1 MNEINLSQTF
11 KFIKRNFK
19 VLAVV
24 FIVSAVVVAGIT
36 LMMPNYYKAQVLLI
50 PSDTNSISKGI
61 LSNFDN
67 VDPLNYGSASDCEY
81 ILDII
86 SSGRVVGAACSK
98 FNLAEHYGI
107 KAEGRE
113 LDEKL
118 GRKLYNNIKVKR
130 TENLGIKLTVWDT
143 DPEYAA
149 NIANFMAQEIGTVRN
164 DAKKVKYDSIC
175 AVIERSRNRILAEID
190 VLSDSLSKMSKEYKV
205 YYPDGTSERFAQE
218 LAKQVAAGNAASVA
232 RLEAK
237 MSSIEEAGA
246 KIANLRDQLIN
257 KRESLRLWS
266 DHLERAKVDREA
278 QIPVEFIIEKAT
290 PSYSKDKPKRSIIV
304 LVSALSCT
312 LLALFVLVIR
322 ERIKEN
328 KDC

>member
-1 MNEINLSQTF
+1 MLF
-11 KFIKRNFK
+11 VK
-19 VLAVV
+19 
-24 FIVSAVVVAGIT
+24 
-36 LMMPNYYKAQVLLI
+36 Y
-50 PSDTNSISKGI
+50 SISKGI
-61 LSNFDN
+61 LSNYDN

-266 DHLERAKVDREA
+266 DHLERAVVDREA
-278 QIPVEFIIEKAT
+278 QIPVEFIVEKAS

-328 KDC
+328 KAC

>member
-1 MNEINLSQTF
+1 MNEINWEQTIG
-11 KFIKRNFK
+11 FIKRNFK
-19 VLAVV
+19 ILVITFV
-24 FIVSAVVVAGIT
+24 VSAVVVAGIS
-36 LMMPNYYKAQVLLI
+36 LLMPNYYKAQVLLL
-50 PSDTNSISKGI
+50 PSDTNSVSKGF

-67 VDPLNYGSASDCEY
+67 VDPLNYGMASDCEY
-81 ILDII
+81 VLDII
-86 SSGRVVGAACSK
+86 NSGRVIGAACSK

-149 NIANFMAQEIGTVRN
+149 NIANFMASEVSAVRN
-164 DAKKVKYDSIC
+164 EAKIEKCDSIC
-175 AVIERSRNRILAEID
+175 SAIEKSRNRILKEID
-190 VLSDSLSKMSKEYKV
+190 DLSDSLSKMCKEAKV
-205 YYPDGTSERFAQE
+205 YFPDGASERFAQE
-218 LAKQVAAGNAASVA
+218 LAKQVAAGNTAAVA

-237 MSSIEEAGA
+237 MLSIEESGA

-257 KRESLRLWS
+257 KRESLKIWS
-266 DHLERAKVDREA
+266 DHLERARVDREA
-278 QIPVEFIIEKAT
+278 QVPVEFIIEKAT

-304 LVSALSCT
+304 LASAFSCS

-322 ERIKEN
+322 ERIKA
-328 KDC
+328 KKAC

>member
-1 MNEINLSQTF
+1 MRAGFYTLGCKVNQYESQAMSEVLSEKGF
-11 KFIKRNFK
+11 E
-19 VLAVV
+19 
-24 FIVSAVVVAGIT
+24 GIT
-36 LMMPNYYKAQVLLI
+36 
-50 PSDTNSISKGI
+50 
-61 LSNFDN
+61 
-67 VDPLNYGSASDCEY
+67 
-81 ILDII
+81 
-86 SSGRVVGAACSK
+86 AAEFMGHPTPAK
-98 FNLAEHYGI
+98 LAMWVMRHFEHYGI

-218 LAKQVAAGNAASVA
+218 LAKQVAAGNC
-232 RLEAK
+232 RT
-237 MSSIEEAGA
+237 
-246 KIANLRDQLIN
+246 
-257 KRESLRLWS
+257 
-266 DHLERAKVDREA
+266 ERFR
-278 QIPVEFIIEKAT
+278 
-290 PSYSKDKPKRSIIV
+290 
-304 LVSALSCT
+304 CT
-312 LLALFVLVIR
+312 
-322 ERIKEN
+322 
-328 KDC
+328 